1 MLDAIRKFTF
11 RHSRR
16 SQTESNR
23 EASPDNYSPRDITA
37 LSFTGRI
44 AAWSAKHRWWVLAA
58 SVLVLVMAI
67 FVSGAVE
74 TKLLDESEIGE
85 GESGVAGRLLEE
97 RFDEGGAPTEQLVF
111 SHPSLGVDDPVYPST
126 VQELVQA
133 LRALPE
139 VASVVSN
146 YETEDPRLVSADR
159 HVQRAQLEIADIAG
173 SDNDKIDAIL
183 DTVFA
188 ARPEAGASGFYIGM
202 AGDLSIQAADLSE
215 EDFARVVMVTLVLA
229 LVIMLLVF
237 RAVVASWRW
246 PWGRSRSPWRSQ
258 RW

>member
-37 LSFTGRI
+37 RSFTGRI

-67 FVSGAVE
+67 FVSGAVA

-111 SHPSLGVDDPVYPST
+111 SHPSLGVDDPVYPGEDDGPCQDPLGDGDPDAAAA
-126 VQELVQA
+126 VGPRPG
-133 LRALPE
+133 LRC
-139 VASVVSN
+139 
-146 YETEDPRLVSADR
+146 R
-159 HVQRAQLEIADIAG
+159 QRPLRGE
-173 SDNDKIDAIL
+173 
-183 DTVFA
+183 A
-188 ARPEAGASGFYIGM
+188 AEPAGATAY
-202 AGDLSIQAADLSE
+202 AD
-215 EDFARVVMVTLVLA
+215 
-229 LVIMLLVF
+229 
-237 RAVVASWRW
+237 
-246 PWGRSRSPWRSQ
+246 
-258 RW
+258 